1 MGSSVTAH
9 ESLNPGVGDLVTE
22 RGDVMHA
29 VSPNQRVV
37 SALKLVFAVCSITAD
52 ARACVPVS
60 EIWRLVLRVGFF
72 REFGFG
78 QGGV

>member
-1 MGSSVTAH
+1 
-9 ESLNPGVGDLVTE
+9 
-22 RGDVMHA
+22 MHA